1 MNAKLELWK
10 IRLQAYNE
18 RYTALTILT
27 LTLSSTMPKNQ
38 DDANLTNKTLATPG
52 ILRQETLEQINLVE
66 QEILKLAEKD

>member
-38 DDANLTNKTLATPG
+38 DDANLTNSRTNQFGGTRNFKTC
-52 ILRQETLEQINLVE
+52 
-66 QEILKLAEKD
+66 